1 MLTFSP
7 LWWIENVFNKRKRNL
22 FFFFL
27 KNSFFLFYRSTRSGN
42 HLSGCCYRTRSGR
55 SQYVRSFQSSSTE
68 IRPVSHGSLP
78 TKVKFT
84 FSLFLFRSRRIEI
97 LLYWWGNETKR
108 KRRKKPTREGNKM
121 EGRLYHRA
129 WLEWWI
135 ESFPKDAQ
143 SRRRRAE

>member
-1 MLTFSP
+1 LP
-7 LWWIENVFNKRKRNL
+7 R
-22 FFFFL
+22 
-27 KNSFFLFYRSTRSGN
+27 
-42 HLSGCCYRTRSGR
+42 CCYRTRSGR

-68 IRPVSHGSLP
+68 IRPMSHGSLP

-97 LLYWWGNETKR
+97 LLYWWGNETK
-108 KRRKKPTREGNKM
+108 KGRKKKNPQESGIKREGS
-121 EGRLYHRA
+121 LYQRA

-143 SRRRRAE
+143 SRRRRRAE